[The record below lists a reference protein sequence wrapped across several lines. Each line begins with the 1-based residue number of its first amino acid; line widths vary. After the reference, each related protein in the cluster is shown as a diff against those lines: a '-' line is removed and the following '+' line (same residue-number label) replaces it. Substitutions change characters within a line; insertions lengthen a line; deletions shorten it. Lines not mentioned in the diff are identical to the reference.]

1 MAKSNM
7 FDEAVEQREKEQAQ
21 VTAVVNGNAPKKTN
35 RTMLNINYGMNAK
48 FMKLCKPVN
57 H

>member
-1 MAKSNM
+1 M